1 MRRRTPLLLVTV
13 LWLASQIAV
22 LGLSPFAECCDGGVL
37 GSLTCCEG
45 MAPGDMCPMHR
56 DSASTSADADAPAM
70 QCVCHVSNAALAA
83 TVLLGHG
90 LLPPVFILPYA
101 PVAGAL
107 NVTDIAA
114 QTLRAPADTPP
125 PRA

>member
-13 LWLASQIAV
+13 LWLSSQIAV
-22 LGLSPFAECCDGGVL
+22 LGFAPFAACCEGALAGGPA
-37 GSLTCCEG
+37 CCEG

-56 DSASTSADADAPAM
+56 AGTSTSDSDVPAM
-70 QCVCHVSNAALAA
+70 QCVCRVSNAALAA

-90 LLPPVFILPYA
+90 LLPPVFVLPYA

-107 NVTDIAA
+107 NITDIAA
-114 QTLRAPADTPP
+114 QTLPAPAETPP